1 MSRILLFL
9 CLWPVALWA
18 DSSVLPL
25 RPAFNAEQRSWLQA
39 HDELRVGLIMQAPW
53 AQFDRRQ
60 QRLSGANVELMS
72 RLLQGMGVKPQWLRF
87 TDQDELEAALQRG
100 EALAHAGN
108 AIAFAPAVVHATVVF
123 DGHVQQ
129 RALTM
134 QGHIERVRV
143 GVFREVGTF
152 GWVPAEDL
160 VPLPRPVPMP
170 PPSTKRGVMAQ
181 SGAAMRA
188 RTSAS
193 LRMRASCCA
202 RAAIPKVLYGWRG
215 TCFSTNMPRIVSFT
229 FCRVPCHAFFRHQ
242 T

>member
-100 EALAHAGN
+100 DPVVWALFPAAIGGAGQFQWRAGAGN
-108 AIAFAPAVVHATVVF
+108 
-123 DGHVQQ
+123 
-129 RALTM
+129 
-134 QGHIERVRV
+134 E
-143 GVFREVGTF
+143 
-152 GWVPAEDL
+152 
-160 VPLPRPVPMP
+160 
-170 PPSTKRGVMAQ
+170 
-181 SGAAMRA
+181 AAR
-188 RTSAS
+188 
-193 LRMRASCCA
+193 
-202 RAAIPKVLYGWRG
+202 I
-215 TCFSTNMPRIVSFT
+215 RIVDDHLQALRTGVDSCNQFHLLHP
-229 FCRVPCHAFFRHQ
+229 VMM
-242 T
+242 

>member
-100 EALAHAGN
+100 EVDVVVLSASPRHLYQPGLLHLALGQTTVDALYRDQRTLLDPRIALLIERRYERGLLRELPWVIWYPLAFWLLGALTALAGFMK
-108 AIAFAPAVVHATVVF
+108 AIVHQRRGRAT
-123 DGHVQQ
+123 
-129 RALTM
+129 
-134 QGHIERVRV
+134 
-143 GVFREVGTF
+143 
-152 GWVPAEDL
+152 WVSPD
-160 VPLPRPVPMP
+160 
-170 PPSTKRGVMAQ
+170 RGV
-181 SGAAMRA
+181 RA
-188 RTSAS
+188 FV
-193 LRMRASCCA
+193 
-202 RAAIPKVLYGWRG
+202 K
-215 TCFSTNMPRIVSFT
+215 
-229 FCRVPCHAFFRHQ
+229 H
-242 T
+242 